1 MYIPP
6 VPSLPPGCDIVW
18 NAAIEHATVVAAQRP
33 PERTIHRPQ
42 PLPPT
47 SRVISPY
54 TTHKAHYRAVL
65 GSLPIGTTFTLHTFA
80 PDTDLPP
87 HLITLYSSQAVL
99 TGRLAVV
106 GMELRVGG
114 GSLVQRY
121 AVVALAEAVGVPVR
135 AHRRRRVA

>member
-1 MYIPP
+1 VYIPP
-6 VPSLPPGCDIVW
+6 VPSLPPGCEIVW
-18 NAAIEHATVVAAQRP
+18 NAVIERTTVVAAQRP

-42 PLPPT
+42 PLPPAT
-47 SRVISPY
+47 RHPSLY
-54 TTHKAHYRAVL
+54 ATHKAHYRAVL

-121 AVVALAEAVGVPVR
+121 AVVALADQVAAAR
-135 AHRRRRVA
+135 STRRRFA